1 MLTGYSKAVIPVFP
15 QHRTPLPRPRV
26 STAKMKTTTENITL
40 SSDLATLSPENLST
54 LVDTWL
60 ELQTSAVE
68 VIQTPTPDMFSF
80 AENSFFFAVILQNEQ
95 LPSSSGD
102 SKLNESLKDIE
113 LVRTRG
119 ESPQMIYAQSLAGS
133 SSSTLVPD
141 GTSGRLSDASMTVGP
156 EGEWSPDHFI
166 QTARERESQ
175 NVLPNGKT
183 YDTGVD
189 ADPSDQTLQSP
200 GFKLQDDS
208 FVADFAYADNRSIS
222 LSEIKRDSLFAVHVI

>member
-1 MLTGYSKAVIPVFP
+1 
-15 QHRTPLPRPRV
+15 
-26 STAKMKTTTENITL
+26 MKTTTENVTL
-40 SSDLATLSPENLST
+40 SPDLATLSPENLST

-68 VIQTPTPDMFSF
+68 VIQTPTPDIFSF
-80 AENSFFFAVILQNEQ
+80 AENSLFFAVILQNEQ

-133 SSSTLVPD
+133 SSSTLVPAD
-141 GTSGRLSDASMTVGP
+141 GTSGRLSDASMAVAP
-156 EGEWSPDHFI
+156 EGEWSPDLFAR
-166 QTARERESQ
+166 TARERESQ
-175 NVLPNGKT
+175 NRGNALPNGKT

-189 ADPSDQTLQSP
+189 ADASDQTLQSP
-200 GFKLQDDS
+200 GFKPQDDS
-208 FVADFAYADNRSIS
+208 FMADFAYADNRSIS
-222 LSEIKRDSLFAVHVI
+222 LSEIKHNSLFAVHVI